1 MGRWVFTVVCSVTEY
16 LTMNRVVI
24 TGLGIYS
31 CLGTSLEAV
40 TRSLY
45 EGKSGIIFDPERKAF
60 GYRSA
65 LTGTVE
71 RPNLKGLLDRRA
83 RVMLPEQGEYAYMA
97 TLEALANARMDQDYI
112 DSREAGIL
120 YGNDSSAASV
130 IHGIDVMREKK
141 DTMLV
146 GSGSV
151 FQTMNSTV
159 TMNLATIF
167 KLRGINL
174 TVSAACASG
183 SHAIG
188 LGYHFIKSGLQE
200 CVICGGAQEVNKYS
214 MGNFDALSAF
224 SIREGEPT
232 KASRPFDRDRD
243 GLIPSG
249 GAATVIL
256 ESLES
261 AQKRGAP
268 IIAEVLGYGF
278 SSNGG
283 HISNPTVDGPVRA
296 LSMALK
302 DAGLQPGDI
311 EYINAHAT
319 STPVGDASEAKA
331 IDAVFG
337 ATRPWVSSTKS
348 MTGHECWMAGASEI
362 VYASLMMQHGFIA
375 PNINFENPDEDS
387 ARLNIVKSTLNK
399 NFEIFLSNSFGFGGT
414 NSSLIARKWNR

>member
-1 MGRWVFTVVCSVTEY
+1 
-16 LTMNRVVI
+16 MNRVVI

-31 CLGTSLEAV
+31 CIGTNLDEV
-40 TRSLY
+40 RQSLY
-45 EGKSGIIFDPERKAF
+45 EGKSGIVVDHDRKQF
-60 GYRSA
+60 GYRSG
-65 LTGTVE
+65 LTGYV
-71 RPNLKGLLDRRA
+71 PKPALKGVLDRRA

-97 TLEALANARMDQDYI
+97 TSEALKN
-112 DSREAGIL
+112 AGIDQEYLDKHEVGVL
-120 YGNDSSAASV
+120 YGNDSSAQPV
-130 IHGIDVMREKK
+130 IEAIDIIREKK

-174 TVSAACASG
+174 TISAACASG

-188 LGYHFIKSGLQE
+188 MGYHFIKSGLQD
-200 CVICGGAQEVNKYS
+200 CIICGGAQEINRYS

-224 SIREGEPT
+224 SIREEDAT

-261 AQKRGAP
+261 AQARGAT
-268 IIAEVLGYGF
+268 ILGEVVGYGF

-302 DAGLQPGDI
+302 DAGLQAGEV

-319 STPVGDASEAKA
+319 STPAGDASEARA
-331 IDAVFG
+331 LHHVFG
-337 ATRPWVSSTKS
+337 STNPFVSSTKS

-362 VYASLMMQHGFIA
+362 VYSMLMMENGFIA

-387 ARLNIVKSTLNK
+387 SKLNIVTKTLLK
-399 NFEIFLSNSFGFGGT
+399 DFDVFLSNSFGFGGT
-414 NSSLIARKWNR
+414 NSSLIIKKTNHL